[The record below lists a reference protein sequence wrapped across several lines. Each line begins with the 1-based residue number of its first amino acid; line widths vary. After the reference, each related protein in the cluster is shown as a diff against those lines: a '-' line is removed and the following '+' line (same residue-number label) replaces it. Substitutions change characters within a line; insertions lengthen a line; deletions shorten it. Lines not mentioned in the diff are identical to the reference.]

1 MSESCVASA
10 SGSRVSVEQNAERL
24 YKWGTLL
31 QLETEA
37 KARLRP
43 FMAMLGLSVA
53 QDDVREGGVLF
64 CKELRLEVLARA
76 YGRTC
81 RHHQAAVLDSDAK
94 LTHAR

>member
-31 QLETEA
+31 QLETET

-43 FMAMLGLSVA
+43 FMPMLGLSVA
-53 QDDVREGGVLF
+53 QDDVRERVAYF
-64 CKELRLEVLARA
+64 FAKSFASKSWREHMEELAGITKRSSS
-76 YGRTC
+76 TPM
-81 RHHQAAVLDSDAK
+81 QN
-94 LTHAR
+94 